1 MGTYFRIEEYFSFL
15 LLQALCVLCN
25 IANSKFGRNQIMM
38 DDALLKML
46 IGCLTSDYQ
55 HVQLAAVSCVLNLS
69 SSSEEGAL
77 ERQTKLRDLGAQKQ
91 LQALLTTP
99 NINLFDK

>member
-1 MGTYFRIEEYFSFL
+1 M
-15 LLQALCVLCN
+15 LCN
-25 IANSKFGRNQIMM
+25 VVNSKTGKDHIMKDEELLRKLICCLSNDNQRI
-38 DDALLKML
+38 
-46 IGCLTSDYQ
+46 
-55 HVQLAAVSCVLNLS
+55 QLASVSCILNLS
-69 SSSEEGAL
+69 CNSEEGAL